1 MGDAQN
7 EPKKEEGEKKVLHTY
22 ALVRFCDM
30 VEEMRTEAMDLSA
43 NACEKH
49 STNNESAAKMIKEN
63 MDKKF
68 GPSWHA
74 IVGEGYGFEIS
85 YEVKHLMYMYFGGN
99 LAICVWKCS

>member
-1 MGDAQN
+1 
-7 EPKKEEGEKKVLHTY
+7 
-22 ALVRFCDM
+22 
-30 VEEMRTEAMDLSA
+30 
-43 NACEKH
+43 
-49 STNNESAAKMIKEN
+49 

-74 IVGEGYGFEIS
+74 VVGEGYGFEIS